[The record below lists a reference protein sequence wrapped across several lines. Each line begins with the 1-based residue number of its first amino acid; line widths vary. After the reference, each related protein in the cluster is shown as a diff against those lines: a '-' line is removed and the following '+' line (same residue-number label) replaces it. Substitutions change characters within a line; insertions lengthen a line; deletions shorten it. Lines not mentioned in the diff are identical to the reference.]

1 MSGRSGGASV
11 SSYVHSPSEYDL
23 SFARRE
29 MLTGEH
35 EVSFAERI
43 LALPSYESVL
53 RGDDFIAWL
62 RHG

>member
-1 MSGRSGGASV
+1 
-11 SSYVHSPSEYDL
+11 
-23 SFARRE
+23 